1 MTAHQPEAWSVR
13 NAEQH
18 FPDPL
23 LELIAA
29 RFRLLGEP
37 VRLKLLAA
45 LTTGERTMGELVLLT
60 DAGQANISKHLAA
73 LMQGGLV
80 SRRKQ
85 GTSSYYAIADP
96 TIISL
101 CNLVCAS
108 VQERFAEQ
116 ARRLELN
123 TIGGKVQHQL
133 ETGEDLSTWDR
144 LKISWGNHSRI
155 LLKWASGSPIYWTQL
170 RRYIGDD
177 NRTYA
182 NVVYLGNYA
191 HDAVA
196 AP

>member
-1 MTAHQPEAWSVR
+1 MTAQQPAFPADTRESQDTVQPEAWSVR
-13 NAEQH
+13 DAEQH

-37 VRLKLLAA
+37 LRLKLLAA
-45 LTTGERTMGELVLLT
+45 LTTGERTVGELVALT

-108 VQERFAEQ
+108 VQQRFAAT
-116 ARRLELN
+116 ARRLGLN
-123 TIGGKVQHQL
+123 TTDGKVQHQP
-133 ETGEDLSTWDR
+133 ETGEVTTEKREIQGSHADL
-144 LKISWGNHSRI
+144 
-155 LLKWASGSPIYWTQL
+155 
-170 RRYIGDD
+170 
-177 NRTYA
+177 
-182 NVVYLGNYA
+182 
-191 HDAVA
+191 
-196 AP
+196 